1 VTEIYEEIPPEETQ
15 KARELIERFKAGD
28 ELALK
33 QLMSIYDELILKA
46 YRIRLGKHGLK
57 SWLRINSSDLED
69 DIKSEVWSE
78 FAQAVKTGKYDLQT
92 KEPEHFI
99 WYLSTIKTV
108 NWMRR
113 SLRKRRWKAAE
124 SWRGDGAKARRNF
137 SFTALKRAEDKS
149 NFQDEA
155 FELSLADEFI
165 AKVSSL
171 TKEDQSIVAAV
182 TEGKEAGLT
191 KEEIAANLGIS
202 TKTLY
207 NRQQKIKR
215 FLTEEF

>member
-1 VTEIYEEIPPEETQ
+1 
-15 KARELIERFKAGD
+15 
-28 ELALK
+28 
-33 QLMSIYDELILKA
+33 M
-46 YRIRLGKHGLK
+46 
-57 SWLRINSSDLED
+57 
-69 DIKSEVWSE
+69 
-78 FAQAVKTGKYDLQT
+78 
-92 KEPEHFI
+92 
-99 WYLSTIKTV
+99 
-108 NWMRR
+108 
-113 SLRKRRWKAAE
+113 
-124 SWRGDGAKARRNF
+124 
-137 SFTALKRAEDKS
+137 
-149 NFQDEA
+149 
-155 FELSLADEFI
+155 SLADEFI